1 MKKIIQWLAALF
13 VAFSIGTVIS
23 LAVLLGMMWWKGALT
38 DERFVGMLAALQGI
52 KTPAP
57 AAPQQTGPSNDE
69 QPSLTQINGQRL
81 LASLDLDLRESA
93 IDKGLADLRNLEAQI
108 KTERD
113 RLDRWVETF
122 DTRLVSLESQANDEA
137 LLQVQRTL
145 EAMNPKQAKDQ
156 ILKML
161 AETPAS
167 AVDDPMRDVVT
178 ILKTMPIDKQKR
190 IVGEF
195 KTEEETEKLAEIL
208 REVRLG
214 LPDTELIRDTR
225 TKLQQNNPK
234 R

>member
-1 MKKIIQWLAALF
+1 MKKIVQWLAALF

-52 KTPAP
+52 EAP
-57 AAPQQTGPSNDE
+57 TAAPPQQGDPVKDE
-69 QPSLTQINGQRL
+69 QPSLAQINGQRL

-122 DTRLVSLESQANDEA
+122 DTRLVSLETQANDEA

-161 AETPAS
+161 ADGPTS
-167 AVDDPMRDVVT
+167 AVDDPMNDVVT

-195 KTEEETEKLAEIL
+195 KTEDEAEKLAEIL

-225 TKLQQNNPK
+225 TKLQQNNTQ